1 MESLLSDAVVTDLYP
16 VCDYWQLVTDGPVIT
31 INNPIEISYMNKVY
45 LPYEIDKSLITGRR
59 ITGEKYIENVLY
71 ELVLENTLRIKISL
85 CLMTMFVQKRF
96 VFLIQILGALW
107 FSKDEKHG
115 YK

>member
-45 LPYEIDKSLITGRR
+45 LP
-59 ITGEKYIENVLY
+59 
-71 ELVLENTLRIKISL
+71 
-85 CLMTMFVQKRF
+85 C
-96 VFLIQILGALW
+96 
-107 FSKDEKHG
+107 
-115 YK
+115 

>member
-45 LPYEIDKSLITGRR
+45 IRQRLRYYR
-59 ITGEKYIENVLY
+59 
-71 ELVLENTLRIKISL
+71 TLDI
-85 CLMTMFVQKRF
+85 
-96 VFLIQILGALW
+96 A
-107 FSKDEKHG
+107 DEPCT
-115 YK
+115 

>member
-16 VCDYWQLVTDGPVIT
+16 MCDYWQLVTDGPVIT
-31 INNPIEISYMNKVY
+31 INNPIEISYKNKAY
-45 LPYEIDKSLITGRR
+45 LPCEIDKSLITGRR

-85 CLMTMFVQKRF
+85 CPDDYVCPEAVCVSNSNIGSFV
-96 VFLIQILGALW
+96 VF
-107 FSKDEKHG
+107 
-115 YK
+115 

>member
-1 MESLLSDAVVTDLYP
+1 MNGVTLWK
-16 VCDYWQLVTDGPVIT
+16 VYWQHVTDGPVIT

-85 CLMTMFVQKRF
+85 CPDDYVCPEAVCVSNSNIGSFV
-96 VFLIQILGALW
+96 VF
-107 FSKDEKHG
+107 
-115 YK
+115 